1 MKQSFFDRKR
11 LLFHRNMPD
20 RLGSACIAFLRDGP
34 WNEASADYAAVDREG
49 FEPRAVGEAF
59 LADDMGWALR
69 RLLGMPDD
77 LFVSDTLLV
86 YTSCLGRHN
95 DEPWE
100 GEVFVYWMLSSD
112 GLGLQVGGEVTRA
125 DRAGDVIAFDPM
137 RRHAVLP
144 DGRREL
150 RAIRP
155 GDWARIWCGV
165 HFVMPRGEFERWT
178 MCLAGDDPLE
188 RLRARRGAYPA
199 PRSSRSNHPVGLRP
213 TPLLVKEGKTG
224 QR

>member
-1 MKQSFFDRKR
+1 MQQSSLHRKR
-11 LLFHRNMPD
+11 LLGHQPMPVW
-20 RLGSACIAFLRDGP
+20 LSNACLDFLSTHHWSRDSSGYL
-34 WNEASADYAAVDREG
+34 EVDREG

-59 LADDMGWALR
+59 LAGDLAWTLR

-100 GEVFVYWMLSSD
+100 GEVFAYWMLRSD
-112 GLGLQVGGEVTRA
+112 GLGLQVGGEVTRM
-125 DRAGDVIAFDPM
+125 DRPGDVIAFDPM

-144 DGRREL
+144 AGRREL
-150 RAIRP
+150 RAIRSE
-155 GDWARIWCGV
+155 DWDRIWCGV

-178 MCLAGDDPLE
+178 MCRAGDDPLAK
-188 RLRARRGAYPA
+188 LRNPA
-199 PRSSRSNHPVGLRP
+199 EDSPNKGGFP
-213 TPLLVKEGKTG
+213 PL
-224 QR
+224 